1 MSFAYQ
7 RPALGLHRREIEI
20 LNSRFITSI
29 SRATNPDEARQ
40 FIGQIRKEMSD
51 ASHHVYAFRTGYSNS
66 ITDGMSNDGEPSGT
80 AGPPTLAV
88 LRGFDIGDVVLVTSR
103 YFGGTKLGT
112 GGLVRA
118 YSEAA
123 RNALESLSIVI
134 KSPKVQLGIEIPYSL
149 YEQVKRSIEAHQGL
163 IVDESFAAQI
173 MLIANF
179 LESHEKAFA
188 AELIELSAG
197 QVESILLDKFED

>member
-7 RPALGLHRREIEI
+7 RPVLGLHRREIEI

-29 SRATNPDEARQ
+29 SRATTPDEARQ
-40 FIGQIRKEMSD
+40 FIGQIRKEMPD
-51 ASHHVYAFRTGYSNS
+51 ASHHVYAFRTGYGNS
-66 ITDGMSNDGEPSGT
+66 VTDGMSDDGEPSGT

-88 LRGFDIGDVVLVTSR
+88 LRGFEIGDVVLVTSR
-103 YFGGTKLGT
+103 YFGGTKLGK

-123 RNALESLSIVI
+123 RSTLESLPIVI
-134 KSPKVQLGIEIPYSL
+134 KAPKVQLGIEIPYSL
-149 YEQVKRSIEAHQGL
+149 YEQVKRLIEAHQGL
-163 IVDESFAAQI
+163 IVDESFSGQI
-173 MLIANF
+173 MLFANF
-179 LESHEKAFA
+179 LESQEKAFE

-197 QVESILLDKFED
+197 RVQSILLDKFED